1 MKLIFKKRLDNL
13 CMCVNDS
20 MRKVGTVEKLI
31 DSVNRCNVVEVFLR
45 FYASGLFA
53 YKNIT
58 CSL

>member
-1 MKLIFKKRLDNL
+1 MKWIFKKHLDNL
-13 CMCVNDS
+13 CMCENDS
-20 MRKVGTVEKLI
+20 KRTVEKLI

-53 YKNIT
+53 YKKNIT